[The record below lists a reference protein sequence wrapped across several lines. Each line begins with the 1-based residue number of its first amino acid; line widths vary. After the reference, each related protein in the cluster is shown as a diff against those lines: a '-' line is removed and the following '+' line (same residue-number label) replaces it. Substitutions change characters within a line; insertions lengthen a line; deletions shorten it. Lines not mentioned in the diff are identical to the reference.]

1 MKVGNDSR
9 YHQEKFIIKYNFTI
23 DLIYKKMRKIFVS
36 LMLLMGTMSMNAA
49 VSVDRIEPTDWYVG
63 MKDASLQLMVYG
75 KDVRNADVEID
86 YPGVRVDS
94 VAKLESPNYLL
105 VYLNLEGAKAGEMTL
120 KFKQGKSVKKVKYQ
134 LKNREMAG
142 DKRIGFS
149 NEDVLYMLMPDRF
162 ANGNPKNDAFKTMR
176 DKTCDRKAPS
186 LRHGGDL
193 EGIRQHLDYF
203 NQLGV
208 TALWFTPVLEND
220 SPNDGKN
227 STYHGYAT
235 TNYYRVDPR
244 FGTNAE
250 YKKLIDEAHQKG
262 LKVVMDMIFNHCG
275 FEHPWVADMPSKDWF
290 NTPEWLLP
298 EYQTPEHLK
307 KIGTVDGARTVN
319 DMYKQTSYKLT
330 PVLDPYASKVD
341 FKETVD
347 GWFVPSMPDLNQ
359 RNPHVIKYLIQNSE
373 WWIET
378 VGIDGIRMDTYPY
391 ADRDAMALW
400 MKTLDQEYPNFNTV
414 GETWVTEP
422 AYTAAWQKDSKLS
435 EKNSYLKTVMDFA
448 FYDRINSAKK
458 EETDDWWNGMNRI
471 YNVFCYDYLYPN
483 PKSVMA
489 FVENHDTDRF
499 LGEGKDSLALKQALA
514 LLLTVNRTPQLYY
527 GTEVLMN
534 GTKSVTDGDVRK
546 DFPGGWTGD
555 QHNAFTAEGRTNA
568 ENQMF
573 NWLSNLLHWRQGNEV
588 ITKGKQTQFCPLNGV
603 YVIARQYKGKNV
615 MTIINGKN
623 AANELNVSRY
633 AEIIGSHDKA
643 TDVTNGRSVL
653 INKNVKLRPRQ
664 SMILEF

>member
-1 MKVGNDSR
+1 MK
-9 YHQEKFIIKYNFTI
+9 KIIA
-23 DLIYKKMRKIFVS
+23 S
-36 LMLLMGTMSMNAA
+36 LLLMSSAISMNAA
-49 VSVDRIEPTDWYVG
+49 VNVNRIEPTDWYVG

-75 KDVRNADVEID
+75 KDIKNADVTVD
-86 YPGVRVDS
+86 YPGVKVDS
-94 VAKLESPNYLL
+94 IARLDSPNYLL
-105 VYLNLEGAKAGEMTL
+105 VYLNLNGAKAGEMTL
-120 KFKQGKSVKKVKYQ
+120 NFKQGKQSKKVKYV

-162 ANGNPKNDAFKTMR
+162 ANGNLKNDAFKTMR
-176 DKTCDRKAPS
+176 DKTCNRAEPS

-220 SPNDGKN
+220 SPSNGKN
-227 STYHGYAT
+227 SSYHGYAT

-244 FGTNAE
+244 FGTNAD
-250 YKKLIDEAHQKG
+250 YKQLIDEAHKKG
-262 LKVVMDMIFNHCG
+262 LKIVMDMIFNHCG

-290 NTPEWLLP
+290 NKPEWLAP
-298 EYQTPEHLK
+298 ENQTAEHQK
-307 KIGTVDGARTVN
+307 NIGTVDGAAKVN
-319 DMYKQTSYKLT
+319 DKYLQTSYKLT

-341 FKETVD
+341 LAETVD
-347 GWFVPSMPDLNQ
+347 GWFVPTMPDLNQ

-391 ADRDAMALW
+391 ADRDGMALW
-400 MKTLDQEYPNFNTV
+400 MKTLDSEYPNFNTV

-448 FYDRINSAKK
+448 FFDRINQAKR

-471 YNVFCYDYLYPN
+471 YNVLCYDYLYPN
-483 PKSVMA
+483 PRSVMA
-489 FVENHDTDRF
+489 FIENHDTDRF
-499 LGEGKDSLALKQALA
+499 LGEGKDTLALKQALA
-514 LLLTVNRTPQLYY
+514 LLLTVNRIPQLYY

-534 GTKSVTDGDVRK
+534 GTKTVTDGNVRQ
-546 DFPGGWTGD
+546 DFPGGWAGD
-555 QHNAFTAEGRTNA
+555 SRNAFTAEGRTEAQND
-568 ENQMF
+568 MF
-573 NWLSNLLHWRQGNEV
+573 GWTSRLLHWRQGNNV
-588 ITKGKQTQFCPLNGV
+588 ITKGSQTQFCTHKGV
-603 YVIARQYKGKNV
+603 YVLARQYGGKSV
-615 MTIINGKN
+615 MTVINGRN
-623 AANELNVSRY
+623 EAAELDVKRY
-633 AEIIGSHDKA
+633 AEIIGSAEKA
-643 TDVTNGRSVL
+643 VDVTTGSNVM
-653 INKNVKLRPRQ
+653 INRNVKLYPRQ
-664 SMILEF
+664 TMVLEF

>member
-1 MKVGNDSR
+1 
-9 YHQEKFIIKYNFTI
+9 
-23 DLIYKKMRKIFVS
+23 MRKIFVS
-36 LMLLMGTMSMNAA
+36 FMLFMGAMGMNAA
-49 VSVDRIEPTDWYVG
+49 VHVDRIEPTDWYVG

-75 KDVRNADVEID
+75 KDIKNADVTVD
-86 YPGVRVDS
+86 YPGVKVDS
-94 VAKLESPNYLL
+94 IARLDSPNYLL
-105 VYLNLEGAKAGEMTL
+105 VYLNLNGAKAGEMTL
-120 KFKQGKSVKKVKYQ
+120 NFKQGKQTKKVKYE

-142 DKRIGFS
+142 EKRIGFS

-176 DKTCDRKAPS
+176 DKTCDRSAPS

-290 NTPEWLLP
+290 NCPEWLLP

-307 KIGTVDGARTVN
+307 KIGTMDGERTVN
-319 DMYKQTSYKLT
+319 DMFKQTSYKLT

-341 FKETVD
+341 FHETVD

-359 RNPHVIKYLIQNSE
+359 RNPHVMKYLIQNSE

-391 ADRDAMALW
+391 ADRDGMALW
-400 MKTLDQEYPNFNTV
+400 MKTLDKEYPNFNTV

-448 FYDRINSAKK
+448 FFDRINSAKN

-471 YNVFCYDYLYPN
+471 YNVLCYDYLYPN

-489 FVENHDTDRF
+489 FIENHDTDRF
-499 LGEGKDSLALKQALA
+499 LGEGKDTLALKQALA
-514 LLLTVNRTPQLYY
+514 LLLTINRTPQLYY

-534 GTKSVTDGDVRK
+534 GTKSVTDGNVRK
-546 DFPGGWTGD
+546 DFPGGWTHD
-555 QHNAFTAEGRTNA
+555 KHNAFTAEGRTQA

-573 NWLSNLLHWRQGNEV
+573 NWVSRLLHWRQGNEV
-588 ITKGKQTQFCPLNGV
+588 ITKGKQTQFCTQHGI
-603 YVIARQYKGKNV
+603 YVIARQYKGKSV

-623 AANELNVSRY
+623 EANELNVARY
-633 AEIIGSHDKA
+633 AEIIGNAEKA
-643 TDVTNGRSVL
+643 TDVTNGRTVL

-664 SMILEF
+664 AMILEF